1 MKKRLEAMVSLYVK
15 IATGILFVTAV
26 YISVFY
32 GWKEELQVKILWQIL
47 GLAGICT
54 LGSLILPV
62 DGGEEV
68 SKKSMLARI
77 VGYYVYVNVI
87 VLLCG
92 FLFGWFSFRN
102 WKQVLGMVMAIAFV
116 YLAVGV
122 LSSWLE
128 YREAERMNRKLEGR
142 KRR

>member
-87 VLLCG
+87 VLL
-92 FLFGWFSFRN
+92 W
-102 WKQVLGMVMAIAFV
+102 
-116 YLAVGV
+116 
-122 LSSWLE
+122 
-128 YREAERMNRKLEGR
+128 
-142 KRR
+142 

>member
-1 MKKRLEAMVSLYVK
+1 MKKRLGAMAHLYVK
-15 IATGILFVTAV
+15 ITTGILFVTAI

-32 GWKEELQVKILWQIL
+32 GWEEELQVKILWQIL

-77 VGYYVYVNVI
+77 VGYYVYVNVV
-87 VLLCG
+87 VLFCG
-92 FLFGWFSFRN
+92 FLFEWFSFGN
-102 WKQVLGMVMAIAFV
+102 WKQVLGMVAAIAFV
-116 YLAVGV
+116 YLTVGI
-122 LSSWLE
+122 LSSWME
-128 YREAERMNRKLEGR
+128 YREAERMNQKLAGR
-142 KRR
+142 KRG

>member
-1 MKKRLEAMVSLYVK
+1 MRKRLYAMMSLYAK
-15 IATGILFVTAV
+15 ITTGILFVAAV

-92 FLFGWFSFRN
+92 FLFGWFSFGN

>member
-1 MKKRLEAMVSLYVK
+1 MRKRLYAMMSLYAK
-15 IATGILFVTAV
+15 ITAGILFVAAV

-32 GWKEELQVKILWQIL
+32 GWEEELGVEILWQIL
-47 GLAGICT
+47 GLAGACT
-54 LGSLILPV
+54 LGSLLLPA
-62 DGGEEV
+62 DGEQEV

-92 FLFGWFSFRN
+92 FLFGWFSFGN

-142 KRR
+142 KRS